1 MDAKVYV
8 VGDPTTK
15 AVVEQSK
22 NNPDYGYVRVVQS
35 RSMVGAD
42 GFYRKIEV
50 PALIHGYTS
59 DLVHAG
65 YYAGQELPG
74 RVVIKEALTPFN
86 LTEPNRDIK
95 IAGTSGV
102 TCTVNGQ
109 PIYRRTI
116 YTEVASI
123 EETLIAHDNIDEIR
137 AANQRTNS
145 NRSLKPQ
152 EDFDLK

>member
-1 MDAKVYV
+1 
-8 VGDPTTK
+8 
-15 AVVEQSK
+15 
-22 NNPDYGYVRVVQS
+22 
-35 RSMVGAD
+35 MVGAD

>member
-1 MDAKVYV
+1 MDSKVYV

-15 AVVEQSK
+15 AVVVQSK
-22 NNPDYGYVRVVQS
+22 NKPDYGYVRVVQS

-50 PALIHGYTS
+50 PALIHGFTS
-59 DLVHAG
+59 DLIHEG

-86 LTEPNRDIK
+86 VTEPNRDLK
-95 IAGTSGV
+95 IAGTSEV

-109 PIYRRTI
+109 AIYRKTI
-116 YTEVASI
+116 YTEVASV
-123 EETLIAHDNIDEIR
+123 EEVLIAHDNIDEIR
-137 AANQRTNS
+137 AANKRMSS
-145 NRSLKPQ
+145 NRSIKPE

>member
-15 AVVEQSK
+15 AVVVQSK
-22 NNPDYGYVRVVQS
+22 NKPDYGYVRVVQS

-50 PALIHGYTS
+50 PALIHGFTS
-59 DLVHAG
+59 DLIHAG

-74 RVVIKEALTPFN
+74 KVVIKEALTPFN
-86 LTEPNRDIK
+86 VTEPSRDLK
-95 IAGTSGV
+95 IAGTSEV

-109 PIYRRTI
+109 AIYRKTI
-116 YTEVASI
+116 YTEVASV
-123 EETLIAHDNIDEIR
+123 EEVLIAHDNIDEIR
-137 AANQRTNS
+137 AANKRVNS
-145 NRSLKPQ
+145 NRSIKPE

>member
-1 MDAKVYV
+1 MDSKVYV

-22 NNPDYGYVRVVQS
+22 NNPDYGYVKVIQS

-50 PALIHGYTS
+50 PALIHGFTS
-59 DLVHAG
+59 DLIHAG

-74 RVVIKEALTPFN
+74 RVVIKESLTPFN
-86 LTEPNRDIK
+86 ATEPNRDLK

-102 TCTVNGQ
+102 VCTVNGS
-109 PIYRRTI
+109 PIYRRTV
-116 YTEVASI
+116 YTEVASV
-123 EETLIAHDNIDEIR
+123 EENLIAHDNIDEIR
-137 AANQRTNS
+137 AANQRTVS
-145 NRSLKPQ
+145 NKNLKPQ

>member
-1 MDAKVYV
+1 MDSKVYV

-22 NNPDYGYVRVVQS
+22 NNPDYGYVKVFQS

-42 GFYRKIEV
+42 GFYRKMEV
-50 PALIHGYTS
+50 PALIHGFTS

-74 RVVIKEALTPFN
+74 RVVIKESLTPFN
-86 LTEPNRDIK
+86 VAEPHRDLK

-102 TCTVNGQ
+102 TCTVNSQ
-109 PIYRRTI
+109 PIYRKTI
-116 YTEVASI
+116 YTEVASV

-137 AANQRTNS
+137 AANQRASS
-145 NRSLKPQ
+145 NKTLKPQ

>member
-1 MDAKVYV
+1 MDSKVYV
-8 VGDPTTK
+8 VGDPTTN

-22 NNPDYGYVRVVQS
+22 NNPDYGYVKVVQS

-50 PALIHGYTS
+50 PALIHGFTS
-59 DLVHAG
+59 DLVHEG
-65 YYAGQELPG
+65 YYAGQELSG
-74 RVVIKEALTPFN
+74 RVVIKESLTPFN
-86 LTEPNRDIK
+86 VAEPHRDLK

-109 PIYRRTI
+109 PIYRKTI
-116 YTEVASI
+116 YTEVASV

-137 AANQRTNS
+137 AGNQRASS
-145 NRSLKPQ
+145 NKSLKPQ

>member
-1 MDAKVYV
+1 MDSKVYV

-22 NNPDYGYVRVVQS
+22 INPDYGYVKVIQS

-42 GFYRKIEV
+42 GFYRKIEI
-50 PALIHGYTS
+50 PALIHGFTS
-59 DLVHAG
+59 DLVHEG

-74 RVVIKEALTPFN
+74 RVVIKESLTPFN
-86 LTEPNRDIK
+86 ATEPNRDLK

-102 TCTVNGQ
+102 VCTVNGQ
-109 PIYRRTI
+109 PIYRKTI
-116 YTEVASI
+116 YTEVPSV

-137 AANQRTNS
+137 AANQRLSS
-145 NRSLKPQ
+145 NKTLRPQ